1 MSVSSDGGGTP
12 DSVPSLPQRS
22 KSGCDLQRSK
32 SDLVVPVDSKES
44 LREALLEHKQQVAC
58 VICPFGLSDALG
70 KIENLYDPSVS
81 GRWEEFMQAN
91 HIVRLVH
98 DEMRN
103 VEPQFKCPFIVYANP
118 QSNKIAQKW
127 RHECAMRCGA
137 LGYACRTDKLFE
149 VLKSVTDVY
158 SPLL

>member
-1 MSVSSDGGGTP
+1 MSVSSDPPTP
-12 DSVPSLPQRS
+12 ESLPQRL
-22 KSGCDLQRSK
+22 KSGCDL
-32 SDLVVPVDSKES
+32 VVAVDSQLS
-44 LREALLEHKQQVAC
+44 LHNALHEHKQKVAC

-98 DEMRN
+98 DEMLN
-103 VEPQFKCPFIVYANP
+103 VPPQFKCPFIVYANP

-149 VLKSVTDVY
+149 ILKSVTDAY